1 MKPSAGIVTIARGGC
16 IDTDAL
22 VDALQ
27 GGEISFAGLD
37 VTDPEP
43 LPASHPLWA
52 MDNVVVT
59 PHSSGERFKSRSLH
73 ATSSCACHL

>member
-22 VDALQ
+22 VVALQ
-27 GGEISFAGLD
+27 SGEISFAGLD

-43 LPASHPLWA
+43 LPAGHPLWA
-52 MDNVVVT
+52 MDNAIIT
-59 PHSSGERFKSRSLH
+59 PHSSGDMSRSAYCL
-73 ATSSCACHL
+73 TGVLC